1 MRPSIGSKEV
11 SYVSKETTTTPFFAM
26 QTIGEREEQEDSYG
40 VCYDFLVPDAA
51 VPVCFVLAD
60 GMGGHTG
67 GSIASQTAIDSVK
80 LVVESCETLDD
91 RTLFDCL
98 AAANLNIAECLKVDP
113 TLEGMGTTLV
123 VLTIVDGHVFWVS
136 VGDSPLLLFD
146 KHHEL
151 HLLNE
156 DHSMRPVL
164 DKLVESGVM
173 TKQSPEYQKKVNQ
186 LRSALTGEKIEIYDL
201 NTIGVPLAE
210 YRYIV
215 LASDGLDTLSRDE
228 VRKILSE
235 FDNKG
240 AKEIASEL
248 VTAVDGK
255 RASKQDNTTLI
266 VIDLLT
272 YQTSYYE

>member
-1 MRPSIGSKEV
+1 MSR
-11 SYVSKETTTTPFFAM
+11 ETKTTPFFAM
-26 QTIGEREEQEDSYG
+26 QTIGAREEQEDSYG
-40 VCYDFLVPDAA
+40 VCYDFQIPGAA

-80 LVVESCETLDD
+80 LVVESCESLDD

-98 AAANLNIAECLKVDP
+98 AAANLNIAECLKVDA

-123 VLTIVDGHVFWVS
+123 VLSIIDGHVCWVS

-186 LRSALTGEKIEIYDL
+186 LRSALTGDKIEIYDL
-201 NTIGVPLAE
+201 NTVGVPLAE
-210 YRYIV
+210 YKYII
-215 LASDGLDTLSRDE
+215 LASDGLDTLSREE

-240 AKEIASEL
+240 AKAIASEL

-255 RASKQDNTTLI
+255 RSSKQDNTTLV
-266 VIDLLT
+266 VIDLLP
-272 YQTSYYE
+272 YQTSDHE